1 MFKKLVN
8 LFILLFLVL
17 QLFSEE
23 PKKSKT
29 TTKPVVVSD
38 IAADAFLFSDSN
50 KEEEINLT
58 GKDVLLSGN
67 DNKLTFTGVMGNI
80 QITGKN
86 NDITIVSVK
95 KIVITGSGNFVSWEK
110 SDNASGKP
118 FIQDKG
124 GYNNVEKR
132 SGNAQTK
139 ED

>member
-8 LFILLFLVL
+8 LFVLLFLVI

-38 IAADAFLFSDSN
+38 IAADAFIFSDSN

>member
-58 GKDVLLSGN
+58 GKDVVLSGN

>member
-8 LFILLFLVL
+8 LFVLLFLVI

-38 IAADAFLFSDSN
+38 IAADAFIFSDSN
-50 KEEEINLT
+50 KEEEINLI

>member
-8 LFILLFLVL
+8 LFVLLFLVI

-29 TTKPVVVSD
+29 TTKPVIVSD

-58 GKDVLLSGN
+58 GKDVVLSGN

>member
-58 GKDVLLSGN
+58 GKDVVLSGN

-86 NDITIVSVK
+86 NDITIVSVQ

-110 SDNASGKP
+110 SDNASGRP

>member
-1 MFKKLVN
+1 MKHKILVY
-8 LFILLFLVL
+8 FIIACSVISLRAED
-17 QLFSEE
+17 S
-23 PKKSKT
+23 KKSKT
-29 TTKPVVVSD
+29 ATKPVVVSD
-38 IAADAFLFSDSN
+38 IAADAFIFSDSN

-58 GKDVLLSGN
+58 GKDVVLSGN

>member
-1 MFKKLVN
+1 MKN
-8 LFILLFLVL
+8 QILFFFLIVI
-17 QLFSEE
+17 SVISIHAEE

-38 IAADAFLFSDSN
+38 IAADAFIFSNSN